1 MSQSA
6 LNIDYTGFFPDAS
19 SLFIFFQLWVI
30 FSQGDGTYQY
40 EISVNWIRYIAQADW
55 ANFSI
60 LWEEKKKQKSGVGG
74 SENHSSALLNVLGK
88 EMNVLGE
95 KKVFLFRLLEML

>member
-40 EISVNWIRYIAQADW
+40 EISVNLIRYIAQADW

-60 LWEEKKKQKSGVGG
+60 LWEEKKSKSQEWEGVKTI
-74 SENHSSALLNVLGK
+74 VQVCK
-88 EMNVLGE
+88 MFWE
-95 KKVFLFRLLEML
+95 KK